1 MCSHMLRPRYFTVC
15 STKLMGTCTPLL
27 VSLNFVLAAVRVS
40 AAEDLVE
47 RVIHESSKSLA
58 VKKLQTTRDQKRF
71 IKASGTVAIPLYKPK
86 YVKCASL

>member
-1 MCSHMLRPRYFTVC
+1 MFSHVLRYFTVC
-15 STKLMGTCTPLL
+15 STKLMGTPLL

-58 VKKLQTTRDQKRF
+58 VKKL
-71 IKASGTVAIPLYKPK
+71 
-86 YVKCASL
+86 